1 MHAPKHLDPSAN
13 YMHQPPTI
21 NGIIQSSR
29 QKFNWKPNQTKLS
42 LVFYLKNVQ
51 PRFWRGFRVSAE
63 GWDLRN
69 CKLNSA
75 NIKKFQKS
83 QLSLRMNSLLSVA
96 SPFNSASKGFCY
108 SYSRSHHLFGSKGM
122 TIVLGKHLRSKF
134 LVQDQKR
141 QPQDV
146 YGNAKY
152 RIETQFHQLYCSC
165 LGNLQYTINSHEV
178 KIGDLCLPT
187 WW

>member
-1 MHAPKHLDPSAN
+1 M
-13 YMHQPPTI
+13 
-21 NGIIQSSR
+21 
-29 QKFNWKPNQTKLS
+29 
-42 LVFYLKNVQ
+42 
-51 PRFWRGFRVSAE
+51 
-63 GWDLRN
+63 RN

-96 SPFNSASKGFCY
+96 SPFNSTSKGFCY

-122 TIVLGKHLRSKF
+122 AIVLGKHLRSKF

-152 RIETQFHQLYCSC
+152 RIETQFYQLYCSC

-178 KIGDLCLPT
+178 KIGGSLLTNMMITLETLCLENGLDQHSGSIIDEINLIT
-187 WW
+187 WLGKVEYGR